1 MKIISDFNF
10 KKMIEYIN
18 DNELDGVF
26 FMDNESIRNKA
37 VKYISGHPMDANL
50 LISKSGKVYLNPWDD
65 ILAKKYAEVD
75 YVFPML
81 EYNIFKFFEKFKEIE
96 GIKGKMKIEFPENLT
111 IGFKRDV
118 TELLDIEFVSKS
130 DDSIIDLI
138 NKFRVIKTK
147 KEIEIIK
154 KVCDITNILIDK
166 IGPFVEANKNI
177 KEYDLAFY
185 LLKEA
190 KKLGAE
196 KESFEFLTAN
206 SKRSWGIHA
215 YPATSN
221 QPLNYRGLALIDFGI
236 LYDGYISDVTVPMG
250 FGPLT
255 NIERKVV
262 ETVIKAHDEAIDSIK
277 KSKYNYEVSHVAVSI
292 IKNEGFNMPHS
303 LGHGIGLDVHEFP
316 RISEKPDDERLLKNW
331 KPVELKP
338 GMTFTIEPGI
348 YDESFGGCRL
358 EDDILITEE
367 GVVKL
372 TNSRFYHFSKNY
384 ID

>member
-1 MKIISDFNF
+1 MRIIENKNF
-10 KKMIEYIN
+10 KRLIDYIN
-18 DNELDGVF
+18 KNNLDGIF
-26 FMDNESIRNKA
+26 LMDNEGLRNKA

-50 LISKSGKVYLNPWDD
+50 IVSKSGKVYLNPWDD
-65 ILAKKYAEVD
+65 ILAKKHAEVD

-81 EYNIFKFFEKFKEIE
+81 DYNTFKFIEKFKEMEKIN
-96 GIKGKMKIEFPENLT
+96 GKIRLEFPESVSVAFQKT
-111 IGFKRDV
+111 I
-118 TELLDIEFVSKS
+118 TQTLDIDFITKKE
-130 DDSIIDLI
+130 DSIIDLI
-138 NKFRVIKTK
+138 NEFRVIKND
-147 KEIEIIK
+147 KEIKLIK
-154 KVCDITNILIDK
+154 KVTELTNILIDK
-166 IGPFVEANKNI
+166 IGPFVESTKDI
-177 KEYDLAFY
+177 KEYDLAFF

-215 YPATSN
+215 FPATSN

-236 LYDGYISDVTVPMG
+236 LYEGYISDVTIPMG

-255 NIERKVV
+255 DIEKKVV
-262 ETVIKAHDEAIDSIK
+262 DIVIKAHDEAIAAIE

-292 IKNEGFNMPHS
+292 LKNAGFSMPHT

-316 RISEKPDDERLLKNW
+316 RISEKPTDERLLKNW

-338 GMTFTIEPGI
+338 GMTFTIEPGT

-358 EDDILITEE
+358 EDDILITDK
-367 GVVKL
+367 GTVKL
-372 TNSRFYHFSKNY
+372 TNSRFYHFPKNY